1 MSEQEDNTLNFPFS
15 LFSLDNFDS
24 DNRFCVNEEYYN
36 SCLLKINDIETSNSD
51 LDNNENEQIDF
62 ESENENENNSDN
74 EQYNNN
80 DKDEIIEII
89 EQVELTA
96 CVIIDYINGNIQ
108 CCGRNNGKMRQLHNL
123 FGVCDSHFQFDNKYL
138 HKSQNK
144 QLKDFTQGI
153 IQWRRC
159 ISCNKFI
166 TFFSRGIGCTLH
178 SWNLNKQN
186 IQVPCIGQY
195 ACDALRSYPPLCKRA
210 FDNINQQ
217 RNICCMCY
225 ENLGGHIYH
234 RPGREKSATTCITE
248 KLHVNDTTKGLKYL
262 GKWLINIAQIDDDN
276 IKKKI
281 LTKTFETLLPFCKI
295 TSTNTTS
302 TSIHEKN
309 SFIEPPSLFIMKI
322 LFTSTFKNEEK
333 RINDFEKFGHEF
345 GQKLWNSRSDI
356 NLKKH
361 ILESKRL
368 IKGNNIWKLAVIDNI
383 DFKEKSFK
391 FGNIYDITHNSSH
404 ATLRLAFQAHLPF
417 EIETGPEPVIELT
430 AETPLFGM
438 NKCTDETLMLFQQT
452 IEELLDFKKINNE
465 LIFKKDF
472 DAETI
477 KHIILSKLNPGCLGP
492 SPDVIILEP
501 GANPNSDEEILH
513 VAEMYKEDFTLENHS
528 FLDIVADQAIHSRLI
543 KCQEKWPKIRPLLGQ
558 WHTSKDFCS
567 VLLVLFSSYGLLS
580 LASRLGVRFLD
591 KFEMAVDYRST
602 ARVLDLIWAAVEKRT
617 RIANQP
623 LINSTESVQKEVAE
637 NSNKRQLD
645 LDELSTHNIIEPQSK
660 KRKTGTKR
668 QTTKDETEILSA
680 LKVYKDKLLDN
691 AIAAV
696 REQLLEIWTV
706 KKVREWWNNHKN
718 K

>member
-123 FGVCDSHFQFDNKYL
+123 FGTWQVDRNAVKKVNGVLSKLGVCDSHFQFDNKYL

-186 IQVPCIGQY
+186 IQ
-195 ACDALRSYPPLCKRA
+195 
-210 FDNINQQ
+210 Q

-234 RPGREKSATTCITE
+234 RPGRGKSATTCITE

-361 ILESKRL
+361 ILEC
-368 IKGNNIWKLAVIDNI
+368 
-383 DFKEKSFK
+383 
-391 FGNIYDITHNSSH
+391 
-404 ATLRLAFQAHLPF
+404 P
-417 EIETGPEPVIELT
+417 
-430 AETPLFGM
+430 
-438 NKCTDETLMLFQQT
+438 QT
-452 IEELLDFKKINNE
+452 I
-465 LIFKKDF
+465 
-472 DAETI
+472 
-477 KHIILSKLNPGCLGP
+477 
-492 SPDVIILEP
+492 
-501 GANPNSDEEILH
+501 
-513 VAEMYKEDFTLENHS
+513 KE
-528 FLDIVADQAIHSRLI
+528 
-543 KCQEKWPKIRPLLGQ
+543 
-558 WHTSKDFCS
+558 
-567 VLLVLFSSYGLLS
+567 Y
-580 LASRLGVRFLD
+580 
-591 KFEMAVDYRST
+591 Y
-602 ARVLDLIWAAVEKRT
+602 
-617 RIANQP
+617 
-623 LINSTESVQKEVAE
+623 
-637 NSNKRQLD
+637 
-645 LDELSTHNIIEPQSK
+645 
-660 KRKTGTKR
+660 
-668 QTTKDETEILSA
+668 
-680 LKVYKDKLLDN
+680 N
-691 AIAAV
+691 AIPDF
-696 REQLLEIWTV
+696 L
-706 KKVREWWNNHKN
+706 KNFFFWNDW
-718 K
+718 